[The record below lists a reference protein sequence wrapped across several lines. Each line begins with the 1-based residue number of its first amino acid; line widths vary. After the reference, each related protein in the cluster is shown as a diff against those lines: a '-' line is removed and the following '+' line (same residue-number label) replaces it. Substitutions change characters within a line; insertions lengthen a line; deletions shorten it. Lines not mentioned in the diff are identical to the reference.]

1 VRVAGAPLSLRA
13 LAWNLCG
20 GSCLA
25 TEPLVPESQGVVR
38 ARGRVL
44 LDGPLFAPLS
54 GLPCAGFELYVRGSG
69 SAVGGV
75 VRDLRQF
82 RLEGEVTTALVSP
95 MNADWHLPETARRI
109 VAVDERLP
117 ERLSTLLDT
126 RAEIRWLRERG
137 VALELVERA
146 LCAGAEVSVLAV
158 AQTQV
163 SESYQVE
170 EELAATGTDG
180 GFSAPRLVPGPEAEG
195 PQLKLVTNGELERAH
210 VFADPADARYEGPST
225 WQVLLLF
232 LGPALSFAGL
242 LTQVIP
248 EQFLRGGYDAALL
261 TAARAR
267 SASAPGRSWRVPVA

>member
-1 VRVAGAPLSLRA
+1 MEHFFFVPLTPGGVILATLCVLAGAPLFARGRA
-13 LAWNLCG
+13 AWNLRWRLAR
-20 GSCLA
+20 LA
-25 TEPLVPESQGVVR
+25 TEPLVQDAHGVVR
-38 ARGRVL
+38 ARGRVV

-54 GLPCAGFELYVRGSG
+54 GLPCAGYELYARGSG

-82 RLEGEVTTALVSP
+82 RLEGEVASALVSP
-95 MNADWHLPETARRI
+95 MNSDWHLPVTARRV

-146 LCAGAEVSVLAV
+146 LCAGSEVSVLAV
-158 AQTQV
+158 AQTERT
-163 SESYQVE
+163 ESYVIE

-180 GFSAPRLVPGPEAEG
+180 GFSSPRAVPGAESES
-195 PQLKLVTNGELERAH
+195 PQLKLVTNGELERSH
-210 VFADPADARYEGPST
+210 VFADPADARYEGPPA

-232 LGPALSFAGL
+232 LGPALAFAGL
-242 LTQVIP
+242 LYLAQLAEP
-248 EQFLRGGYDAALL
+248 FLTR
-261 TAARAR
+261 
-267 SASAPGRSWRVPVA
+267 RV

>member
-1 VRVAGAPLSLRA
+1 MEHLFSIPLTPGGVILATLCVLAGAPLFARGRA
-13 LAWNLCG
+13 AWNLRWRLAR
-20 GSCLA
+20 LA

-82 RLEGEVTTALVSP
+82 RLEGEATTALVSP

-137 VALELVERA
+137 VALELVERS

-195 PQLKLVTNGELERAH
+195 PQLKLVTNGDLERAH

-242 LTQVIP
+242 LYLAQLAEP
-248 EQFLRGGYDAALL
+248 FLKR
-261 TAARAR
+261 
-267 SASAPGRSWRVPVA
+267 RV